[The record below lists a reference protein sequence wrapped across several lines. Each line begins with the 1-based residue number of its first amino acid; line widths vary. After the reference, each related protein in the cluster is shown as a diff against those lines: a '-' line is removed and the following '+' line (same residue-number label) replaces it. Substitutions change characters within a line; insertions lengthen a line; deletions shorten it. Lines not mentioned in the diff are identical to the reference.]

1 MRRNPRGTRLS
12 PEASCR
18 ASARL
23 VAMMAG
29 VDVELDEV
37 VLTGGRVA
45 RGIVRVGE
53 TVRRPMPADSD
64 YVHGLLAHLERCGF
78 VGAPRF
84 LGVDSRGREIVS
96 YIEGDTL
103 PHNGF
108 RLSSEAVVAGAL
120 LVRRVHDL
128 TAGTEF
134 AASSEVACH
143 LNLSQPNFVFRDM
156 IPIAIIDWDSTRPG
170 SRVSNLADFM
180 WAFVHPAVYGD
191 DEAANM
197 LRVAVDAYGWT
208 SGGLVD
214 AMLTTVRTFVEIN
227 PEFRDWGVPELEHL
241 ERNANLFR
249 KRLNE

>member
-1 MRRNPRGTRLS
+1 MPGLS
-12 PEASCR
+12 PLA
-18 ASARL
+18 
-23 VAMMAG
+23 AMMAV
-29 VDVELDEV
+29 VDVEPDEV
-37 VLTGGRVA
+37 PLTGGRVE
-45 RGIVRVGE
+45 RGIVRAGD

-64 YVHGLLAHLERCGF
+64 CVHGLLAHFERCGF

-96 YIEGDTL
+96 YIEGVTL

-108 RLSSEAVVAGAL
+108 RLSSEAVAAGAR

-128 TAGTEF
+128 TAGTAF
-134 AASSEVACH
+134 AAGSEVACH
-143 LNLSQPNFVFRDM
+143 MNLSQPNFVFRDM
-156 IPIAIIDWDSTRPG
+156 LPIAIIDWDVTRPG
-170 SRVSNLADFM
+170 SRVSNLADFL

-191 DEAANM
+191 DEAAEM

-208 SGGLVD
+208 SGGLVE
-214 AMLTTVRTFVEIN
+214 AMLTTVRTFVETS
-227 PEFRDWGVPELEHL
+227 PEFRDWEVLELEHL